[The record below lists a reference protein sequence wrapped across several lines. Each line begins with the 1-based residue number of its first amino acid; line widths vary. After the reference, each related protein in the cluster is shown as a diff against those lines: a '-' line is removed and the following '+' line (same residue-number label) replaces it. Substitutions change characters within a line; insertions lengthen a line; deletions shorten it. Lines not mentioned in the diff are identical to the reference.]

1 MEQSTTKVTSPDRTT
16 LRYKLHWHV
25 IFTHFPVA
33 FFTGSFGFMIL
44 HFFTRTSCFELA
56 AYLALIAILGQRTA
70 ELHLALIAGALS
82 IIPTA
87 ISGWFTWKGRYKGGR
102 GRIFLYKIRISFV
115 MIGISWFL
123 VAYRATFSVEFLDIF
138 HNIWHLLYFVGILVL
153 VAGAIAEGYYGG
165 RLNHR

>member
-56 AYLALIAILGQRTA
+56 AY
-70 ELHLALIAGALS
+70 LALIAGALS

-153 VAGAIAEGYYGG
+153 VAGAIAEGRCKCVGG
-165 RLNHR
+165 SQS

>member
-56 AYLALIAILGQRTA
+56 AY
-70 ELHLALIAGALS
+70 LALIAGALS

>member
-56 AYLALIAILGQRTA
+56 AYLALIA
-70 ELHLALIAGALS
+70 GALS

-123 VAYRATFSVEFLDIF
+123 VAYRSTFSVEFLDIF